1 MDTAAAPR
9 RLYKSRRNRFIDGI
23 CGGIAEYFQVDPTI
37 VRLLWVLVTLLGG
50 SGIILYIVGMIVIPV
65 NPEHVLSPQPA
76 GIPGMPPPGN
86 GRADKR
92 RFFGI
97 LVMLSGVFFLIVN
110 LGWFEDFSWW
120 WFSRTVM
127 LPVFMI
133 ILGII

>member
-65 NPEHVLSPQPA
+65 NPEHVLSPFPPA
-76 GIPGMPPPGN
+76 GATAGD
-86 GRADKR
+86 RKS
-92 RFFGI
+92 
-97 LVMLSGVFFLIVN
+97 VV
-110 LGWFEDFSWW
+110 
-120 WFSRTVM
+120 
-127 LPVFMI
+127 
-133 ILGII
+133 